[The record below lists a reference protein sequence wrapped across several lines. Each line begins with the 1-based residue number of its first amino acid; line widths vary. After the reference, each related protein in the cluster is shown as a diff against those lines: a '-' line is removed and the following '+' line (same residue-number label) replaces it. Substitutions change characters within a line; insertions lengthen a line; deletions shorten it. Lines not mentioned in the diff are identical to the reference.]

1 MTVPKLHDYL
11 DDETIIIDE
20 PGEITRIYD
29 NRDEAMTIQVPRE
42 VTRVYDQGLRAPAV
56 SIGSRFPV
64 MRAFELGA
72 LTDVIAA
79 SLAAGGRWKVG
90 PASEAEGHTAI
101 WLLDLDVP
109 FGKQL
114 AAWWIGGPLSASDTT
129 R

>member
-1 MTVPKLHDYL
+1 MTVPKLHDY
-11 DDETIIIDE
+11 DDETQIVDD

-29 NRDEAMTIQVPRE
+29 HRDEATVPVRRE

-56 SIGSRFPV
+56 SVGARFPI

-72 LTDVIAA
+72 VTDIIAA
-79 SLAAGGRWKVG
+79 SLAAGGRWRIG
-90 PASEAEGHTAI
+90 PAHEAESHTAI
-101 WLLDLDVP
+101 WLLDLNVP

-114 AAWWIGGPLSASDTT
+114 AAWWVGGPLSASDTT